1 LGFNP
6 ARLLTMSVRLP
17 RSGYQDPARR
27 VTYFQQTLASLHE
40 LPGVE
45 AAGIAFSL
53 PMTGELATDPVWI
66 EGRPAPPKGQEPVL
80 RGGSVSPDYFN
91 AMGIPV
97 RRGRT
102 FTEEEAWQGRPV
114 ILVNEAFARRFF
126 PDEDPIGKR
135 IKVGEGH
142 PPYSTIVGV
151 VANH

>member
-1 LGFNP
+1 GARAGSGGQPRLRGMLVVVEVALALLVVTASALLLQSFVRLRTVELGFNP

-102 FTEEEAWQGRPV
+102 FTEEEA
-114 ILVNEAFARRFF
+114 
-126 PDEDPIGKR
+126 
-135 IKVGEGH
+135 
-142 PPYSTIVGV
+142 
-151 VANH
+151 